1 MPPCK
6 QQRTLPR
13 DCHGSVVLLRL
24 TPQRRAWGSRSPP
37 LQSDGRCKATQC
49 NFSAAKMKS
58 ENRRRTCGIRQASA
72 TLSSLPTANVSA
84 VSHANASSPAKPFRM
99 TSDAHSLLSTPRSFN
114 LPQSSAARVTRVRA
128 GRLGG
133 GAHCCSRARFCSGWM
148 PELMH
153 SENWRTRP
161 RNKVCRAPML
171 SERFGR
177 RAGARSARLLA

>member
-6 QQRTLPR
+6 QQRILPR
-13 DCHGSVVLLRL
+13 GCHGSVVLLRL

-49 NFSAAKMKS
+49 KLSAEKMKS

-114 LPQSSAARVTRVRA
+114 LPRSRRRQSYPSHGGEVGWRCSLLQQGQVLQRLDAGVDALGKLAHPPAQQGLPRAHAVRTV
-128 GRLGG
+128 R
-133 GAHCCSRARFCSGWM
+133 
-148 PELMH
+148 
-153 SENWRTRP
+153 
-161 RNKVCRAPML
+161 
-171 SERFGR
+171 
-177 RAGARSARLLA
+177 